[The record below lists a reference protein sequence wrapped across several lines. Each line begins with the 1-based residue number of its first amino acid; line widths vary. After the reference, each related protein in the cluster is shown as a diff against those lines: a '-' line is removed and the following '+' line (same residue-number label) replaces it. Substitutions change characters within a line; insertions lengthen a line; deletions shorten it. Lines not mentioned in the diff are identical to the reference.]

1 MILCITKDEERLMH
15 KIKLI
20 DDKNDNLLKNNLK
33 NNKKKSKKF
42 IKIKDSLFEIGIREG
57 LIEKEGNEYFFIG
70 NYETFLAFK
79 IKNEYSYD
87 YLD

>member
-1 MILCITKDEERLMH
+1 MH
-15 KIKLI
+15 KIKIL
-20 DDKNDNLLKNNLK
+20 DENHDYLFKNNLK
-33 NNKKKSKKF
+33 NEKKKSKKF

-57 LIEKEGNEYFFIG
+57 LIEKDGNEYFFIG

>member
-1 MILCITKDEERLMH
+1 MH
-15 KIKLI
+15 KIKLL
-20 DDKNDNLLKNNLK
+20 DEKVDHLFNNNLT
-33 NNKKKSKKF
+33 NEKKKSKKF
-42 IKIKDSLFEIGIREG
+42 VKIKDSLFEIGIREG

-79 IKNEYSYD
+79 IKNENSYD